1 MSKYSYFNGV
11 INLYHAI
18 FYAFTFY
25 QKNLPMIWPCL
36 LFFFCNLTMSIFL
49 LSFWHVLPASLF
61 TQINIQQSISFRA
74 TISTLSQ
81 IFLALNSFHR
91 SNMVLRP
98 RWWNCK
104 IKSLRYVVAE
114 RSIYSEIELGRWSI
128 FLLLIDLEFFCC
140 LWIEY
145 ERLRSIKRRRSWTIV
160 YVDHGPFL
168 KFLIRF
174 MFFSK
179 LYLVQFIYYNFVL
192 YTWQNLI
199 HQATCALI
207 YKG

>member
-128 FLLLIDLEFFCC
+128 FLLLIWSFSVFMNRIWETQ
-140 LWIEY
+140 EY
-145 ERLRSIKRRRSWTIV
+145 KKKKIVDNSVRRSWAFSKIFDTV
-160 YVDHGPFL
+160 YV
-168 KFLIRF
+168 
-174 MFFSK
+174 FF
-179 LYLVQFIYYNFVL
+179 
-192 YTWQNLI
+192 
-199 HQATCALI
+199 
-207 YKG
+207 